1 MRLVTTHMLVKDVGA
16 VGTKLSNGWSTL
28 NLNSVPAILFNMTD
42 SKPLPRSLTQ
52 NLERNVCTCY
62 DVNKQQLIE
71 AYHNGAVTFEALTAK
86 TYACQGS
93 ACCEKQVQRLIET
106 LNETYPSDQ

>member
-1 MRLVTTHMLVKDVGA
+1 MRLVTTLMLVRAAGVVGP
-16 VGTKLSNGWSTL
+16 KLSNWWSTL
-28 NLNSVPAILFNMTD
+28 KLNTIQAILSKMTYT
-42 SKPLPRSLTQ
+42 KPLPRSLTQ

-62 DVNKQQLIE
+62 DVSKQQLIE
-71 AYHNGAVTFEALTAK
+71 AYHKGAVTFEALTAK

-106 LNETYPSDQ
+106 LNETYPSDE